1 MYVASPD
8 NGTGRPLA
16 ELIGHHYGEDVSVRD
31 LPREDAGGITS
42 EMAERLLG
50 YRPTRSW
57 RDYLSS
63 EGVLLEPARERL
75 AHGQTGVQLGR
86 AALS

>member
-1 MYVASPD
+1 MSVARARAR
-8 NGTGRPLA
+8 GR
-16 ELIGHHYGEDVSVRD
+16 GRD
-31 LPREDAGGITS
+31 LSAK
-42 EMAERLLG
+42 AERLIG

-57 RDYLSS
+57 RDYLSPD
-63 EGVLLEPARERL
+63 GVLLDAARERL